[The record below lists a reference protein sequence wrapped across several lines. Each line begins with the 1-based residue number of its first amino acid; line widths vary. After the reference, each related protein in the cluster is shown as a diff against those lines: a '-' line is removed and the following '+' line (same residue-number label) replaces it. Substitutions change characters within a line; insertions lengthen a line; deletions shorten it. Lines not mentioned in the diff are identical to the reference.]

1 MFFFHIRL
9 DWQAAFCVRLFPLIH
24 SMHFL
29 SVLYHVLLMTRK
41 LTLSMIYVILLPNF
55 WTFQRKVRE
64 NSHYKVAS
72 STT

>member
-1 MFFFHIRL
+1 
-9 DWQAAFCVRLFPLIH
+9 
-24 SMHFL
+24 
-29 SVLYHVLLMTRK
+29 
-41 LTLSMIYVILLPNF
+41 MIYVILLPNF